1 MFDICFGP
9 SLELPISE
17 DDGFVEHNVL
27 PTDLFFFFLF
37 YTKLKSKYCKPL
49 KFCKP
54 VNIL

>member
-27 PTDLFFFFLF
+27 PTDLFFFFFFVL
-37 YTKLKSKYCKPL
+37 YKIEIK
-49 KFCKP
+49 
-54 VNIL
+54 ILQTT